1 MASVLVICDDPGSQV
16 SVEHLRAQSWL
27 VQAVASPEAAWA
39 AIEGHTPDVVVIDA
53 GVGGL
58 RTDEVG
64 RFIAACRFRLDDAT
78 SIIVMG
84 LSDADERQ
92 KLRAAGAD
100 LFLLVPIQPSELAY
114 EVKRALI
121 LRRSGRR
128 LSWNWP
134 ASARGE
140 HEASRRGKA
149 S

>member
-1 MASVLVICDDPGSQV
+1 MF
-16 SVEHLRAQSWL
+16 VEHLRAQSWL

-39 AIEGHTPDVVVIDA
+39 AIELNTPDVVVIDA
-53 GVGGL
+53 GAGGL
-58 RTDEVG
+58 RTDEVS
-64 RFIAACRFRLDDAT
+64 RFIVDSRFRLDDAT

-92 KLRAAGAD
+92 RLRASGAD
-100 LFLLVPIQPSELAY
+100 LFLLAPLQPSEIAY

-140 HEASRRGKA
+140 HEAPRRGRA

>member
-1 MASVLVICDDPGSQV
+1 MVLVICDDPQSQMY
-16 SVEHLRAQSWL
+16 VEHLRAQSWL
-27 VQAVASPEAAWA
+27 VQAVASPDAAWA
-39 AIEGHTPDVVVIDA
+39 ALELNTPDVVVIDT

-64 RFIAACRFRLDDAT
+64 RFIGACRFRLDDAT
-78 SIIVMG
+78 SIIVTG
-84 LSDADERQ
+84 RSDADERQ
-92 KLRAAGAD
+92 KLRTAGAD
-100 LFLLVPIQPSELAY
+100 LFLPAPLQPAEIAY

-134 ASARGE
+134 SNARE
-140 HEASRRGKA
+140 HEAPRRGKA

>member
-1 MASVLVICDDPGSQV
+1 MATVLVICDDPESLHL
-16 SVEHLRAQSWL
+16 EHLRAQSWL
-27 VQAVASPEAAWA
+27 VQAVSSPDAAWA
-39 AIEGHTPDVVVIDA
+39 AFELNTPDVVIIDA
-53 GVGGL
+53 AVGGL
-58 RTDEVG
+58 GSDEVG
-64 RFIAACRFRLDDAT
+64 RFLAASRFRLDDAT
-78 SIIVMG
+78 SIIVTG

-92 KLRAAGAD
+92 KLRASGAD
-100 LFLLVPIQPSELAY
+100 LFLLTPLQPSEIAY

-140 HEASRRGKA
+140 QEAPRRGKA